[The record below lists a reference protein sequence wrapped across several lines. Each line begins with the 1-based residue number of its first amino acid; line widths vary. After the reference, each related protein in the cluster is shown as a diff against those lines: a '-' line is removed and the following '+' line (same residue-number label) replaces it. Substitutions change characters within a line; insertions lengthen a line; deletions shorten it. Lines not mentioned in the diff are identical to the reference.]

1 MNTDAKSQ
9 KSTIYIDADDEI
21 TAIIEKVRA
30 ANSNIVAL
38 VPPKRA
44 AALQS
49 VVNLKLLQRAAKVSK
64 KNLVLVTTEPALLPL
79 AGTVGM
85 MVAKTAS
92 SKPEV
97 PAMPG
102 IVDKP
107 DIHETEIVESGE
119 EPEIDPEKPIGELAG
134 APATAKTAA
143 EVETIEVGDTA
154 PKAAKA
160 KDKKA
165 KPDKKLK
172 VPNFNTFRNK
182 MLLAGGGLI
191 LLIIIFVF
199 ANVILPSAHITIKT
213 DTTSVTT
220 NLNVTA
226 STTATSVDADKLVV
240 PAVAKQLKK
249 TDTEKATAT
258 GERDDGTKAA
268 GTMSITNCTDD
279 PVTIPAGTA
288 LTSGGLSFV
297 TDSGLSL
304 DGGNFNSGNVCKTS
318 GSHVGTVGVTASGN
332 GDKYNVSARSY
343 TTSGL
348 GDVRGYGS
356 SMTGGTSK
364 IVKIVSQGDV
374 DGARQK
380 VLDRIKPAA
389 ESELKSQFD
398 KDNVIAI
405 NESLKAGEPAVTA
418 SPNVGSEGS
427 DVTVSI
433 TVTYDQ
439 TGVRQDDLKQI
450 IETDVKRQIDTSKQ
464 MMQDAG
470 LDKAAFKVTSST
482 PTETKF
488 QLQTLA
494 TAGPQLDAEG
504 IKQQVAGKKKGETT
518 SLILSRPGIKDV
530 DISYSPFWVYS
541 TPKRTSHIKI
551 TFEKANAQ

>member
-1 MNTDAKSQ
+1 
-9 KSTIYIDADDEI
+9 
-21 TAIIEKVRA
+21 
-30 ANSNIVAL
+30 
-38 VPPKRA
+38 
-44 AALQS
+44 
-49 VVNLKLLQRAAKVSK
+49 
-64 KNLVLVTTEPALLPL
+64 
-79 AGTVGM
+79 
-85 MVAKTAS
+85 
-92 SKPEV
+92 
-97 PAMPG
+97 
-102 IVDKP
+102 
-107 DIHETEIVESGE
+107 
-119 EPEIDPEKPIGELAG
+119 
-134 APATAKTAA
+134 
-143 EVETIEVGDTA
+143 
-154 PKAAKA
+154 
-160 KDKKA
+160 
-165 KPDKKLK
+165 
-172 VPNFNTFRNK
+172 
-182 MLLAGGGLI
+182 
-191 LLIIIFVF
+191 
-199 ANVILPSAHITIKT
+199 
-213 DTTSVTT
+213 
-220 NLNVTA
+220 
-226 STTATSVDADKLVV
+226 VDADKLVV

-258 GERDDGTKAA
+258 GERDDGTKAS
-268 GTMSITNCTDD
+268 GTMSLTNCIDD
-279 PVTIPAGTA
+279 GQAHTVPSGT
-288 LTSGGLSFV
+288 TFSSGGKNFISTESATLPKAIFSAGDC
-297 TDSGLSL
+297 DS
-304 DGGNFNSGNVCKTS
+304 DGGARSR
-318 GSHVGTVGVTASGN
+318 TVNVTAGGN
-332 GDKYNVSARSY
+332 GDSYNLAARSY
-343 TTSGL
+343 TASMSGITA
-348 GDVRGYGS
+348 YGS